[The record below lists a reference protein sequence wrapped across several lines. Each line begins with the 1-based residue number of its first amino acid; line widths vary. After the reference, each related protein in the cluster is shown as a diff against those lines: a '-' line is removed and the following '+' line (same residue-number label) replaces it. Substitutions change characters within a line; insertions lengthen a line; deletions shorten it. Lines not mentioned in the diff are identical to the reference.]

1 MSFSDKFNEYLS
13 LLNVSYPQFARYSGM
28 SASAVRRYKNGE
40 SEPVAESA
48 QIKKLANGIY
58 RMSVE
63 KNLAFDEDEIL
74 GELEGSLRD
83 SVSIDYK
90 SYVANLNA
98 LIKQLDIRVTVL
110 AKALSFDPSHISKI
124 LSGQRRP
131 GHILDFTQSVGS
143 YIARICSDGQH
154 TGDLAMLIGCE
165 ENQLDSPRAV
175 SDAVTKWL
183 SSNTELSQENP
194 LGAFLDKLES
204 FSLDEYINAIHFN
217 DIKLPTTPFQ
227 LPTNKTYTTLD
238 GMKKC
243 ELDFIKATV
252 LSKSRQDVI
261 LYSDMPLAE
270 MAKDEDFA
278 KKWMFGTAMMLKKGL
293 KMHFIHNVHR
303 PFNEMMLGLE
313 SNIPMYMTGQIAPY
327 YLAVPTDKIFTHIIK
342 VSGAAAMEGSAI
354 AGYQSEG
361 EYHLTKSD
369 DKIRFYRR
377 KAERLLKKASPL
389 MDIYRSD
396 RKEEY
401 RDAMKRSWQSGDRMT
416 VSAPLPLFTL
426 SEEALSGILARNNVS
441 KAESDEIKHFHSEY
455 YSMVTEFLQY
465 NKLSVV
471 LPDLSKEQFEAAPI
485 HLALSDIF
493 CETDIPCT
501 FEEYSAH
508 LQATRDFA
516 DKYPN
521 LTVNTDPDPA
531 FRNITYSVLQ
541 NEAVIVS
548 KNKYPTIHFII
559 HHKKLVQ
566 AFSNF
571 TPPLK

>member
-63 KNLAFDEDEIL
+63 KNLALDEDEIL

-143 YIARICSDGQH
+143 YIARICTDGQH
-154 TGDLAMLIGCE
+154 TADLAKLIGCD
-165 ENQLDSPRAV
+165 ENQLDTPRAV

-521 LTVNTDPDPA
+521 LTVNTNPDPA

>member
-63 KNLAFDEDEIL
+63 KNLALDEDEIL

-377 KAERLLKKASPL
+377 KAERLLKKL
-389 MDIYRSD
+389 LR
-396 RKEEY
+396 
-401 RDAMKRSWQSGDRMT
+401 
-416 VSAPLPLFTL
+416 
-426 SEEALSGILARNNVS
+426 
-441 KAESDEIKHFHSEY
+441 
-455 YSMVTEFLQY
+455 
-465 NKLSVV
+465 
-471 LPDLSKEQFEAAPI
+471 
-485 HLALSDIF
+485 
-493 CETDIPCT
+493 
-501 FEEYSAH
+501 
-508 LQATRDFA
+508 
-516 DKYPN
+516 
-521 LTVNTDPDPA
+521 
-531 FRNITYSVLQ
+531 
-541 NEAVIVS
+541 
-548 KNKYPTIHFII
+548 
-559 HHKKLVQ
+559 
-566 AFSNF
+566 
-571 TPPLK
+571 

>member
-63 KNLAFDEDEIL
+63 KNLALDEDEIL

-493 CETDIPCT
+493 CETDIPYT

-521 LTVNTDPDPA
+521 LTVNTDPNPA

>member
-63 KNLAFDEDEIL
+63 KNLALDEDEIL

-194 LGAFLDKLES
+194 LGAFFDKLES

>member
-63 KNLAFDEDEIL
+63 KNLALDEDEIL

-131 GHILDFTQSVGS
+131 GHISGFTQGVGS
-143 YIARICSDGQH
+143 YIARICTDGQH
-154 TGDLAMLIGCE
+154 TVDLAKLIGCD
-165 ENQLDSPRAV
+165 ENQLDTPRAV

-327 YLAVPTDKIFTHIIK
+327 YLTVPTDKVFTHIIK

-369 DKIRFYRR
+369 DRIRFYRR
-377 KAERLLKKASPL
+377 KAERLLKKSSPL

-396 RKEEY
+396 RKKEY
-401 RDAMKRSWQSGDRMT
+401 RDAMKQSWLGGDRMT
-416 VSAPLPLFTL
+416 VCASLPLFTL
-426 SEEALSGILARNNVS
+426 SEEALSGILARNKVS

-455 YSMVTEFLQY
+455 YAMVTAFLQS

-471 LPDLSKEQFEAAPI
+471 LPDSSKEQFEASPI

-493 CETDIPCT
+493 CETDIPYT
-501 FEEYSAH
+501 YEEYSAH

-516 DKYPN
+516 GKYPN
-521 LTVNTDPDPA
+521 LTVNTDPAPA

>member
-63 KNLAFDEDEIL
+63 KNLALDEDEIL

>member
-63 KNLAFDEDEIL
+63 KNLALDEDEIL

-521 LTVNTDPDPA
+521 LTVNTNPDPA

>member
-63 KNLAFDEDEIL
+63 KNLALDEDEIL

-98 LIKQLDIRVTVL
+98 LTKQLDIRVTVL

-131 GHILDFTQSVGS
+131 GHISGFTQGVGS

-154 TGDLAMLIGCE
+154 TGDLATLIGCE

-183 SSNTELSQENP
+183 SSNTELSQEDP
-194 LGAFLDKLES
+194 LGTFLDKLES

-327 YLAVPTDKIFTHIIK
+327 YLTVPTDKVFTHIIK

-369 DKIRFYRR
+369 DRIRFYRR
-377 KAERLLKKASPL
+377 KAERLLKKSSPL

-401 RDAMKRSWQSGDRMT
+401 RDAMKQSWLGGDRMT
-416 VSAPLPLFTL
+416 VCASLPLFTL
-426 SEEALSGILARNNVS
+426 SEEALSGILARNKVS
-441 KAESDEIKHFHSEY
+441 KVEADEIKHFHSEY
-455 YSMVTEFLQY
+455 YAMVTAFLQS

-471 LPDLSKEQFEAAPI
+471 LPVSSKEQFEASPI

-493 CETDIPCT
+493 CETDIPYT
-501 FEEYSAH
+501 YEEYSAH

-516 DKYPN
+516 GKYPN
-521 LTVNTDPDPA
+521 LTVNTDPAPA

>member
-28 SASAVRRYKNGE
+28 SVSAVRRYKNGE

-48 QIKKLANGIY
+48 QLKKLANGIY
-58 RMSVE
+58 RMSVD
-63 KNLAFDEDEIL
+63 KGLALDEDEIL
-74 GELEGSLRD
+74 SELEGSLRD
-83 SVSIDYK
+83 SVNIDYE

-143 YIARICSDGQH
+143 YIARICTDGQH
-154 TGDLAMLIGCE
+154 TADLATLIGCE

-183 SSNTELSQENP
+183 SSNTELSQEDP
-194 LGAFLDKLES
+194 LGTFLDKLES

-327 YLAVPTDKIFTHIIK
+327 YLTVPTDKIFTHIIK

-369 DKIRFYRR
+369 DRIRFYRR

-401 RDAMKRSWQSGDRMT
+401 RDAMKQSWLGGDRMT
-416 VSAPLPLFTL
+416 VCASLPLFTL
-426 SEEALSGILARNNVS
+426 SEEALSGILARNKVS

-455 YSMVTEFLQY
+455 YAMVTAFLQS

-493 CETDIPCT
+493 CETDIPYT

-521 LTVNTDPDPA
+521 LTVNTDPAPA